1 MLKEFTCIIC
11 PRGCDIQAEA
21 EGKTV
26 TGVTGNC
33 CPKGE
38 AYAIR
43 EVVNPMRNIA
53 TSIRVEGGELP
64 LASVR
69 LNQLVP
75 KDSVFDIMA
84 EIRKIK
90 MPAPVFIGEV
100 VIENVLGLDADVVIT
115 KTVLQAQSGTDAPK

>member
-1 MLKEFTCIIC
+1 MLKEFTCIVC
-11 PRGCDIQAEA
+11 PQGCDIQAEVR
-21 EGKTV
+21 GRTV

-38 AYAIR
+38 AYVIQ
-43 EVVNPMRNIA
+43 EVVSPMRNIA

-69 LNQLVP
+69 LNRLIP
-75 KDSVFDIMA
+75 KDSIFDVMA

-100 VIENVLGLDADVVIT
+100 VIENVLGLGADVVIT
-115 KTVLQAQSGTDAPK
+115 KTVACEEIVNESS